1 MTETV
6 QIPLNQLVAW
16 KGNVRKTGASEGIAE
31 LAASIAS
38 HGLLQALVVRE
49 GKRGKYEII
58 AGRRRFLALT
68 QLAKQG
74 VIEKDHTVSCSLA
87 TGGVEASE
95 LSLAENVVRIAMH
108 PADQFE
114 AFSRLIDAG
123 ASTADVAARFGL
135 AEKLVMQRMKL
146 GRLSPVILDAYR
158 AGNIDLE
165 TAQAFAISDDHA
177 AQERVLAETPEWSL
191 GANMV
196 RRALTEGEIRAT
208 DKRVRFV
215 GLDAYESAGGVV
227 RRDLFG
233 DDSDAFV
240 LDGDLL
246 HRLVAE
252 KLAPLSAE
260 VASEGWRWTEIVADL
275 GYDAIGHFDRR
286 HPDRIPL
293 SDEHQAEFDR
303 LSEEYDE
310 LVDTD
315 GDDTADRLSGI
326 EQRLNQLN
334 AMTELWS
341 SHTLAIAGAIIGL
354 DYDGSVTV
362 ERGLV
367 RPEDILADDVSTTR
381 STHKSA
387 SAPDRKGLSPRL
399 IEDLTAQKSTALGVE
414 LMAQPDIALAAVVHG
429 LALDVFYRHCD
440 TESCLKLSARNAHAR
455 NSIANPETCNAL
467 AFIALEHERHGDRL
481 PGSAKE
487 LWNWLLARSRDELLE
502 LLAYIAATSVDAIQR
517 KDDHPDSSRLA
528 HANLLASALTLDMGE
543 WFSPTAENYFTRV
556 NRAQILAAIDE
567 SNGSHAPSLDKL
579 RKSELALRAEQLVAG
594 KTWLPRPLRFVV
606 NDNSVNAHAQAAE

>member
-1 MTETV
+1 MTENV

-87 TGGVEASE
+87 TSGVDASE

-123 ASTADVAARFGL
+123 ASTANVAARFGL
-135 AEKLVMQRMKL
+135 AEKLVTQRMKL

-158 AGNIDLE
+158 AGDIDLE

-240 LDGDLL
+240 LDGELL
-246 HRLVAE
+246 NRLVAE
-252 KLAPLSAE
+252 NLALLTAE
-260 VASEGWRWTEIVADL
+260 VASEGWRWTEIVPDL
-275 GYDAIGHFDRR
+275 SHETMGQFDRR
-286 HPDRIPL
+286 HPDRVPL
-293 SDEHQAEFDR
+293 SDAHQDEFDR
-303 LSEEYDE
+303 LSAEYDE

-315 GDDTADRLSGI
+315 GDDSADRLSEI
-326 EQRLNQLN
+326 EQRLDQIN
-334 AMTELWS
+334 AMAEIWS
-341 SHTLAIAGAIIGL
+341 SETLAIAGAIIGL
-354 DYDGSVTV
+354 DYDGSVSV

-367 RPEDILADDVSTTR
+367 RPEDIPADDLSTGR
-381 STHKSA
+381 SMHKSA
-387 SAPDRKGLSPRL
+387 SAPDRNGLSPRL
-399 IEDLTAQKSTALGVE
+399 IEDLTAQKTAALGVE
-414 LMAQPDIALAAVVHG
+414 LMAQPDIALVAVVHG

-440 TESCLKLSARNAHAR
+440 TESCLKLSARSAHAR
-455 NSIANPETCNAL
+455 NSIANPETCNAV
-467 AFIALEHERHGDRL
+467 AFMALEHDRLGDRL
-481 PGSAKE
+481 PGSPEE
-487 LWNWLLARSRDELLE
+487 LWSWLLARSRDELLE
-502 LLAYIAATSVDAIQR
+502 LLAYVAATSVDAVLR
-517 KDDHPDSSRLA
+517 KGDRTDSPRLVHADRLA
-528 HANLLASALTLDMGE
+528 EALKLDMSQ
-543 WFSPTAENYFTRV
+543 WFSSTAENYFGRV
-556 NRAQILAAIDE
+556 NRAQILRAIDE
-567 SNGSHAPSLDKL
+567 ANGSHAPSLEKL
-579 RKSELALRAEQLVAG
+579 RKSELAVRAEQLLAG
-594 KTWLPRPLRFVV
+594 NTWLPEPLRIAV
-606 NDNSVNAHAQAAE
+606 NDNSTVALAEAGE